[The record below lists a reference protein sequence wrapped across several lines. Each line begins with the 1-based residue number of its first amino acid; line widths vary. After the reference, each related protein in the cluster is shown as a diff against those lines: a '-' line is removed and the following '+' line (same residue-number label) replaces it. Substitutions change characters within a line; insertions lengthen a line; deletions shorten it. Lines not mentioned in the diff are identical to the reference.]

1 MAKKSLENIL
11 KNELKMLEGIQGQH
25 PETGA
30 GLYSNN
36 GISSYIDKYTNRI
49 FGAPYQFMDSVDRR
63 FEEVNTH
70 VGNEYLRNII
80 LNSPILHIK
89 PGIPYYTGGAS
100 ESAIVK
106 TLKYLYTG
114 SGANGSM
121 SKVENLLMQFAS
133 NTIFSKGSKLQK
145 RMFGFRENY
154 YQYMQH
160 VNYMCRSAAVFLNL
174 TSEGN
179 DWPTYAY
186 MHEGK
191 KDASRKHSAFATCD
205 WSYYRF
211 IDGTKVTTPKQQLVD
226 MGKSTY
232 IGKTIKKIT
241 KVVKKL
247 FAGDLSTNNVFGLD
261 ESESSTSNSNSKTNV
276 SDVIANKVSA
286 VLFMVEP
293 TVFEDTLTNTAK
305 DSAIETAI
313 DAVKSSIG
321 SEIAFITGSNAD
333 VGLIGDL
340 SEFLGSGIET
350 ASSFLAGLTEP
361 AVGGFTT
368 NLFNGALKSVKGQK
382 MIYPKIY
389 DSSNSES
396 NYTFTVNLTTP
407 YGDPY
412 HYYCNILVPL
422 FHLIALAA
430 PRMVTANSVNSPY
443 LVQAFIPGMCTCQLG
458 IISNMSIQKNPNAN
472 RVSVNGF
479 PLEVKVTFT
488 IQELYNAISISPAN
502 DPASFLFNETLNDY
516 MSNLCGLQPCTNT
529 YEQQRKNAFEQLES
543 YLKSGTYMQDIY
555 NDITLNLENFVN
567 PYSGR

>member
-1 MAKKSLENIL
+1 MSKSGLENIL
-11 KNELKMLEGIQGQH
+11 NDELKMIEGVQGQH

-30 GLYSNN
+30 GLYSSS
-36 GISSYIDKYTNRI
+36 IHSYIDKYTNRI
-49 FGAPYQFMDSVDRR
+49 FGAPYQFMDNVDRR
-63 FEEVNTH
+63 FDEVNTH

-89 PGIPYYTGGAS
+89 PGMPYYTGGAS
-100 ESAIVK
+100 ENAIVK
-106 TLKYLYTG
+106 ALKHLYVGAG
-114 SGANGSM
+114 SQGTM
-121 SKVENLLMQFAS
+121 SYVENLLMELAS
-133 NTIFSKGSKLQK
+133 NTVFAKGSKLQK

-154 YQYMQH
+154 YQYMSH

-174 TSEGN
+174 TSDGN
-179 DWPTYAY
+179 EWPKYAY
-186 MHEGK
+186 MNDNGSDSDK
-191 KDASRKHSAFATCD
+191 KTSAFASCD

-211 IDGTKVTTPKQQLVD
+211 IDGTVVRKPSEQLVA
-226 MGKSTY
+226 MGKATLV
-232 IGKTIKKIT
+232 GKALTSMSDI
-241 KVVKKL
+241 VSKL
-247 FAGDLSTNNVFGLD
+247 YADDVSSNNVFGLD
-261 ESESSTSNSNSKTNV
+261 ESTSSTTDENETTNV

-293 TVFEDTLTNTAK
+293 AVFEDTLTNTAK

-313 DAVKSSIG
+313 DAVRNSVG

-340 SEFLGSGIET
+340 SEFLGSGLES
-350 ASSFLAGLTEP
+350 ASEFLSGITESV
-361 AVGGFTT
+361 AGGFAT

-396 NYTFTVNLTTP
+396 NYTFTVNLSTP

-422 FHLIALAA
+422 FHLIALTA

-479 PLEVKVTFT
+479 PLEVKVSFT
-488 IQELYNAISISPAN
+488 VQELYNALSISPSN

-529 YEQQRKNAFEQLES
+529 YEQQRYNSFEQLET
-543 YLKSGTYMQDIY
+543 YLKSGEYAQDFS
-555 NDITLNLENFVN
+555 NNALNSIEDFIN